1 MPGWVR
7 PSSLKIA
14 FVGTLLLM
22 IALAALVINSLR
34 LIEDAMLAREEF
46 LRDNLALAIA
56 AIVGAMLLLGLLG
69 YWFARELRQLHRAT
83 ESIAAGDL
91 SVQLP
96 QGASGEL
103 GESINT
109 IVAKL
114 AERVEQVKQSESRF
128 HAIADYTYSWE
139 TWLNAE
145 GRLIWTNASV
155 ERVTGYTSME
165 CLLAPDFPQFLVH
178 PDDWPRVR
186 DRAKFSASVSA
197 HVSANAGE
205 AEGQGARGQD
215 FEFRILRKDG
225 SVLWVTSSWQP
236 IYGEDGTYLGTRE
249 SALENQG
256 RKEAELKLIE
266 TVGALQRSQ
275 ALQQRYFTDL
285 QAEHAQLSS
294 LLSVMNLGVMFM
306 HRERKVAY
314 CNLTFKRMFRLADAQ
329 ELVGSTDTDIIKRI
343 GAICTDRDA
352 ALIKIERVLKSRK
365 VSDPFEIGLNDG
377 KVISVISCP
386 VPGDRPGHFSGRLWL
401 LEDVTE
407 RHEAAEKLIYLA
419 ERDAL
424 TGLFNRHRFQEEMER
439 MLAEASRRGCQLGLL
454 SFDLDGFKP
463 VNDNFGHQAGDTVLV
478 RVATEIGGIVRRN
491 EIFCRL
497 GGDEFSILALD
508 IEERELTG
516 LAERIVNTI
525 AQAQFVFSGQ
535 PVRVTTSM
543 GIAIYPQHAANAI
556 ELIAHCDSAMYR
568 AKASGK
574 NIWSVYQGGP
584 EASSEQEL
592 RLSMNERINHAIDNG
607 LLRLEY
613 QGVFD
618 IKDGRLVHQEA
629 LLRMLD
635 RDGGARRIMPDAFI
649 PNAERSG
656 KILEIDRWV
665 ITQAIQRLALSV
677 DAVPVAIN
685 ISGRSFDAPELPG
698 FIASEL
704 TRQGVDSG
712 RLYIEL
718 TETSAVSDL
727 VDAQRFIA
735 ALRETGCRVCMDDFG
750 VGFSSF
756 AYIKHLKVDIL
767 KIDGMFIR
775 NLAHDRDNQVFVKAI
790 VDVAR
795 GLSKI
800 TVAESVEDAAT
811 LEMLKG
817 FGVDL
822 VQGYFLER
830 PHEEEEIAASKAT
843 H

>member
-1 MPGWVR
+1 
-7 PSSLKIA
+7 
-14 FVGTLLLM
+14 
-22 IALAALVINSLR
+22 
-34 LIEDAMLAREEF
+34 
-46 LRDNLALAIA
+46 
-56 AIVGAMLLLGLLG
+56 
-69 YWFARELRQLHRAT
+69 
-83 ESIAAGDL
+83 
-91 SVQLP
+91 VQ
-96 QGASGEL
+96 S
-103 GESINT
+103 
-109 IVAKL
+109 
-114 AERVEQVKQSESRF
+114 
-128 HAIADYTYSWE
+128 
-139 TWLNAE
+139 
-145 GRLIWTNASV
+145 
-155 ERVTGYTSME
+155 
-165 CLLAPDFPQFLVH
+165 
-178 PDDWPRVR
+178 
-186 DRAKFSASVSA
+186 
-197 HVSANAGE
+197 
-205 AEGQGARGQD
+205 GARGQG
-215 FEFRILRKDG
+215 FEFRVLRKDG
-225 SVLWVTSSWQP
+225 STVWVNSSWQP
-236 IYGEDGTYLGTRE
+236 IYGEDGTHLGTRE
-249 SALENQG
+249 SVLEIQE
-256 RKEAELKLIE
+256 RKQAELQLID
-266 TVGALQRSQ
+266 TVGKLQDAQ
-275 ALQQRYFTDL
+275 GLQQRYFADL
-285 QAEHAQLSS
+285 QSEHAQLSS

-306 HRERKVAY
+306 GRDRKLAY
-314 CNLTFKRMFRLADAQ
+314 SNQMFKRMLRLPDSE
-329 ELVGSTDTDIIKRI
+329 ELVGTLDMDLVKRI
-343 GAICTDRDA
+343 AAICTDRDA
-352 ALIKIERVLKSRK
+352 AMTKIERAMKLRK
-365 VSDPFEIGLNDG
+365 ASDPFEIALNDG
-377 KVISVISCP
+377 KIISVVSCP
-386 VPGDRPGHFSGRLWL
+386 VPGQAAGKFSGRLWL

-424 TGLFNRHRFQEEMER
+424 TGLFNRHRFQEELGR
-439 MLAEASRRGCQLGLL
+439 TIAEASRRGCQLGLL

-478 RVATEIGGIVRRN
+478 RVASEIGAIVRRN

-525 AQAQFVFSGQ
+525 AQVPFVFGGKT
-535 PVRVTTSM
+535 VRVTTSM
-543 GIAIYPQHAANAI
+543 GIAIYPQHAANAT

-568 AKASGK
+568 AKAAGK

-584 EASSEQEL
+584 DASSEQEL
-592 RLSMNERINHAIDNG
+592 RLSMNERINHAIDNH

-618 IKDGRLVHQEA
+618 IKDGKLVHQEA

-665 ITQAIQRLALSV
+665 IVQAIERLALSAS
-677 DAVPVAIN
+677 AVPVAIN

-698 FIASEL
+698 FIAGEL
-704 TRQGVDSG
+704 ARQGVEPA

-727 VDAQRFIA
+727 VEAQRFIA

-775 NLAHDRDNQVFVKAI
+775 NLAHDHDNQVFVKAI

-795 GLSKI
+795 GLNKI
-800 TVAESVEDAAT
+800 TIAESVEDAAT

-830 PHEEEEIAASKAT
+830 PHEEQDQANGASHERKQSTSSAAR
-843 H
+843 

>member
-1 MPGWVR
+1 MPGWAR
-7 PSSLKIA
+7 PSSLRIA
-14 FVGTLLLM
+14 FAGALVLM
-22 IALAALVINSLR
+22 IALAVLVINSLR
-34 LIEDAMLAREEF
+34 LIENAMLARSEF

-56 AIVGAMLLLGLLG
+56 AIAGAMLLLGLLG

-83 ESIAAGDL
+83 ESIASGDL
-91 SVQLP
+91 SVRLP
-96 QGASGEL
+96 QEGGGEL
-103 GESINT
+103 AESLNT

-155 ERVTGYTSME
+155 ERVTGFSAME
-165 CLLAPDFPQFLVH
+165 CLLAPDFPRFLIH
-178 PDDWPRVR
+178 PEDWPRVR
-186 DRAKFSASVSA
+186 DRAGAGQSA
-197 HVSANAGE
+197 
-205 AEGQGARGQD
+205 ARGQD
-215 FEFRILRKDG
+215 FEFRVLRKSG
-225 SVLWVTSSWQP
+225 ETVWVTSSWQA
-236 IYGEDGTYLGTRE
+236 IYGENGVHLGTRE
-249 SALENQG
+249 SVLESQD

-266 TVGALQRSQ
+266 TVGELQRSQ
-275 ALQQRYFTDL
+275 TLQQRYFADL

-294 LLSVMNLGVMFM
+294 LLAVMNLGVMFVN
-306 HRERKVAY
+306 RERKVAY
-314 CNLTFKRMFRLADAQ
+314 CNQMFKRMLRLGDGE
-329 ELVGSTDTDIIKRI
+329 ELMGTSDLELT
-343 GAICTDRDA
+343 
-352 ALIKIERVLKSRK
+352 ERVLAICADRDGVMANVERAGKSRE
-365 VSDPFEIGLNDG
+365 VSEAFEIDLDDG
-377 KVISVISCP
+377 KVLSLISCP
-386 VPGDRPGHFSGRLWL
+386 VPGEGRKYAGRLWL

-424 TGLFNRHRFQEEMER
+424 TGLFNRHRFQEELAR
-439 MLAEASRRGCQLGLL
+439 MLAEASRRGCQLGLI

-463 VNDNFGHQAGDTVLV
+463 INDNFGHQSGDTVLV
-478 RVATEIGGIVRRN
+478 RVATEIGAIVRRN

-525 AQAQFVFSGQ
+525 AGTPFVFSGQ
-535 PVRVTTSM
+535 SVRVTTSM
-543 GIAIYPQHAANAI
+543 GLAIYPQHAANAT

-568 AKASGK
+568 AKAAGK

-592 RLSMNERINHAIDNG
+592 RLSMNERISHAIDNG

-618 IKDGRLVHQEA
+618 INTGQLVHQEA

-635 RDGGARRIMPDAFI
+635 RDGGNRRIMPDAFI

-665 ITQAIQRLALSV
+665 ITQAIERLAQSEQ
-677 DAVPVAIN
+677 AVPVAIN

-704 TRQGVDSG
+704 ERQGVQPR

-775 NLAHDRDNQVFVKAI
+775 NLAHDHDNQVFVKAI

-795 GLSKI
+795 GLDKI
-800 TVAESVEDAAT
+800 TIAESVEDAAT
-811 LEMLKG
+811 MEMLKG

-830 PHEEEEIAASKAT
+830 PHDVRSLDDEKPA

>member
-1 MPGWVR
+1 MPGWLR

-14 FVGTLLLM
+14 FAG
-22 IALAALVINSLR
+22 ALALMVALAVLVVNSLR
-34 LIEDAMLAREEF
+34 LLESAMLARADF

-56 AIVGAMLLLGLLG
+56 AIAGATLLLGLLG
-69 YWFARELRQLHRAT
+69 YWFARELKQLHRAT

-91 SVQLP
+91 SVRLP
-96 QGASGEL
+96 QGTSGEL
-103 GESINT
+103 GESLNV

-114 AERVEQVKQSESRF
+114 AERVEQLRQSESRF

-155 ERVTGYTSME
+155 ERVTGYSSME
-165 CLLAPDFPQFLVH
+165 CLLAPDFPQFLIH
-178 PDDWPRVR
+178 PEDWPQVQARVQ
-186 DRAKFSASVSA
+186 AGL
-197 HVSANAGE
+197 AGE
-205 AEGQGARGQD
+205 RGQD
-215 FEFRILRKDG
+215 FEFRVLRKDG
-225 SVLWVTSSWQP
+225 AALWVTSSWQP
-236 IYGEDGTYLGTRE
+236 IYGEDGSPLGMRQ
-249 SALENQG
+249 SVLENQG
-256 RKEAELKLIE
+256 RKEAERKLIE
-266 TVGALQRSQ
+266 TVDKLQRSQ
-275 ALQQRYFTDL
+275 ALQQRYFADL

-306 HRERKVAY
+306 QRGRKIAY
-314 CNLTFKRMFRLADAQ
+314 CNLMFKRMLRLADAE
-329 ELVGSTDTDIIKRI
+329 ELVGTSDTDLVKRVV
-343 GAICTDRDA
+343 AICNDREA
-352 ALIKIERVLKSRK
+352 ALEKIARALQSRNATE
-365 VSDPFEIGLNDG
+365 PFEIDLNDG
-377 KVISVISCP
+377 KVVSVISCP
-386 VPGDRPGHFSGRLWL
+386 VPGDTPGKFAGRLWL

-424 TGLFNRHRFQEEMER
+424 TGLFNRHRFQEELER
-439 MLAEASRRGCQLGLL
+439 MFAEASRRNSQLGLL

-463 VNDNFGHQAGDTVLV
+463 INDNFGHQAGDTVLV
-478 RVATEIGGIVRRN
+478 RVASEIGAIVRRN

-497 GGDEFSILALD
+497 GGDEFAILALE

-525 AQAQFVFSGQ
+525 AQTPFVFAGQ
-535 PVRVTTSM
+535 TVRVTTSM
-543 GIAIYPQHAANAI
+543 GIAIYPQHAANAT

-568 AKASGK
+568 AKAAGK

-584 EASSEQEL
+584 EASSEQVL

-618 IKDGRLVHQEA
+618 IHSGRLAHQEA

-635 RDGGARRIMPDAFI
+635 RDGGTRRIMPDAFI

-665 ITQAIQRLALSV
+665 ITQAIERLARSEQ
-677 DAVPVAIN
+677 AVPIAIN

-698 FIASEL
+698 FIAVEL
-704 TRQGVDSG
+704 ARLGVPPE

-727 VDAQRFIA
+727 VDAQRFIE

-767 KIDGMFIR
+767 KIDGLFIR

-795 GLSKI
+795 GLNKI

-822 VQGYFLER
+822 VQGYYLER
-830 PHEEEEIAASKAT
+830 PHEEQGAGAEKLT
-843 H
+843 HVKF

>member
-1 MPGWVR
+1 MPGWFR
-7 PSSLKIA
+7 PFPFKIA
-14 FVGTLLLM
+14 FALSMLLLVV
-22 IALAALVINSLR
+22 LAFLVLSSLQ
-34 LIEDAMLAREEF
+34 LIESAVVSQAGF
-46 LRDNLALAIA
+46 LRGNLTLAGAAIA
-56 AIVGAMLLLGLLG
+56 GVMLLLGMLG
-69 YWFARELRQLHRAT
+69 FWFARELKQLYRAT
-83 ESIAAGDL
+83 ESIASGDL
-91 SVQLP
+91 SVRLP
-96 QGASGEL
+96 QGTGGEL
-103 GESINT
+103 AQSLNA
-109 IVAKL
+109 IVGKL
-114 AERVEQVKQSESRF
+114 AERVEATRQSESRF

-155 ERVTGYTSME
+155 ERVTGYTAME
-165 CLLAPDFPQFLVH
+165 CLLAPDFPQFLIH

-186 DRAKFSASVSA
+186 DRAATA
-197 HVSANAGE
+197 PP
-205 AEGQGARGQD
+205 GARGQD

-225 SVLWVTSSWQP
+225 SVTWVVSSWQP
-236 IYGEDGTYLGTRE
+236 IHGDDGANLGIRE
-249 SALENQG
+249 SVLENQW
-256 RKEAELKLIE
+256 RKETELKLQH
-266 TVGALQRSQ
+266 TVSELQQSQ
-275 ALQQRYFTDL
+275 SLQQRYFDDL
-285 QAEHAQLSS
+285 QSEHAQLSS
-294 LLSVMNLGVMFM
+294 LLTVMNLGVMFM
-306 HRERKVAY
+306 SRERRIGY
-314 CNLTFKRMFRLADAQ
+314 CNLAFKRMLRMADNE
-329 ELVGSTDTDIIKRI
+329 ELVGIQDGEMFRRVL
-343 GAICTDRDA
+343 AICADREQVMQRIDRA
-352 ALIKIERVLKSRK
+352 LKSRK
-365 VSDPFEIGLNDG
+365 VSDPFEFALNDG
-377 KVISVISCP
+377 KVISAISCL
-386 VPGDRPGHFSGRLWL
+386 VPGETGGKFAGRMWL

-407 RHEAAEKLIYLA
+407 RHEAAAKLIYLA

-424 TGLFNRHRFQEEMER
+424 TGLFNRHRFQEELER
-439 MLAEASRRGCQLGLL
+439 TLAEASRRGCQLGLL

-478 RVATEIGGIVRRN
+478 RVANEIGAIVRRN

-508 IEERELTG
+508 VQERELTG

-525 AQAQFVFSGQ
+525 AEIPFTFSGNM
-535 PVRVTTSM
+535 VRVTTSM
-543 GIAIYPQHAANAI
+543 GIAIYPQHAASAT

-574 NIWSVYQGGP
+574 NIWSVYQGAA
-584 EASSEQEL
+584 ESSSEQES
-592 RLSMNERINHAIDNG
+592 RLSMNERINHAIENG

-618 IKDGRLVHQEA
+618 IHTGKLAHQEA
-629 LLRMLD
+629 LLRMVD

-649 PNAERSG
+649 PSAERSG

-665 ITQAIQRLALSV
+665 ITQAIERLAQSAQ
-677 DAVPVAIN
+677 AVPVAIN

-698 FIASEL
+698 FIAEEL
-704 TRQGVDSG
+704 LRCGVQPS

-775 NLAHDRDNQVFVKAI
+775 NLAHDHDNQVFVKAI

-795 GLSKI
+795 GLNKI
-800 TVAESVEDAAT
+800 TVAESVEDAPT

-822 VQGYFLER
+822 VQGYYLEW
-830 PHEEEEIAASKAT
+830 PHEDLGQPEAGAA
-843 H
+843 HR